1 MRLSPLRFFTV
12 TASALLLSGCILSK
26 IPLFDEVNAVTPVPA
41 GRYDELKNNNGNW
54 IKRSTGTLRLEARSY
69 GWKEDRAAS
78 EQLFSLFDI
87 GNGFYVAAGRQRNQK
102 LGDPYLYEL
111 IEVTQDGYLAYAPQC
126 ADLRKM
132 RLPEKLM
139 PIVDGTDCFYIER
152 EAVVQVF
159 RLWAERMLPT
169 YRYIAARP

>member
-1 MRLSPLRFFTV
+1 MRFSLPLFLTV
-12 TASALLLSGCILSK
+12 TALALLLCGCISSK
-26 IPLFDEVNAVTPVPA
+26 IPLFDEANAVTPTPA

-54 IKRSTGTLRLEARSY
+54 IKRGSGTLRLEARSY
-69 GWKEDRAAS
+69 GWKEDRAVS
-78 EQLFSLFDI
+78 EQLFALFDI
-87 GNGFYVAAGRQRNQK
+87 GNGFYIAVGRQRNQK

-111 IEVTQDGYLAYAPQC
+111 IEVTKDGYLAYAPQC

-139 PIVDGTDCFYIER
+139 PIVDGADCFYIER
-152 EAVVQVF
+152 EAVVQVL